1 MEFLILLSIGIVALC
16 VCVFLKLRKPIKPQE
31 GDSKLSHYRYVRKN
45 YIMTRAESELFH
57 RLEHIAGAK
66 YYIFPQ
72 IHLSSLL
79 NHAVNGQDWRAALA
93 KIQRKSVDFVLVNR
107 ETMMTSYAIE
117 LDDRTHDTSASRI
130 TRDKLVD
137 EIFLDTGIP
146 LVRLRNVQNMSDED
160 ISGVLTSAMARE
172 GNI

>member
-1 MEFLILLSIGIVALC
+1 MELAVLFLIGTIVLC
-16 VCVFLKLRKPIKPQE
+16 VYVFLKFRKPVKIEEREQ
-31 GDSKLSHYRYVRKN
+31 KLSSYRYTRKN
-45 YIMTRAESELFH
+45 YIMTRAEFDLFR

-107 ETMMTSYAIE
+107 KTMMTSYAIE
-117 LDDRTHDTSASRI
+117 LDDKTHDSSAPRI
-130 TRDKLVD
+130 TRDELVN
-137 EIFLDTGIP
+137 EIFLDAGIP
-146 LVRLRNVQNMSDED
+146 LVRLRNVHDMNDED
-160 ISGVLTSAMARE
+160 IVNILT
-172 GNI
+172 NITVDKEES